1 MSNVDR
7 QNKNS
12 LTLHRGL
19 YLARLLCVLAVLTCS
34 F

>member
-12 LTLHRGL
+12 LTLHRPTSHVCFVCWL
-19 YLARLLCVLAVLTCS
+19 Y
-34 F
+34 